1 MDREALGDLFNQ
13 YDSNKSGSI
22 TLDELERE
30 RKRERDRRERVKK
43 REGESLSRN
52 LNHSG
57 THASINYSAQTNSI
71 KNVRTVSS
79 EFE

>member
-1 MDREALGDLFNQ
+1 MKEAEGNRNRDRGRKRVKMRDR
-13 YDSNKSGSI
+13 
-22 TLDELERE
+22 TRERE
-30 RKRERDRRERVKK
+30 KEIGGIERVKK
-43 REGESLSRN
+43 REGESLSRH

-57 THASINYSAQTNSI
+57 THASINYSAKTNSI